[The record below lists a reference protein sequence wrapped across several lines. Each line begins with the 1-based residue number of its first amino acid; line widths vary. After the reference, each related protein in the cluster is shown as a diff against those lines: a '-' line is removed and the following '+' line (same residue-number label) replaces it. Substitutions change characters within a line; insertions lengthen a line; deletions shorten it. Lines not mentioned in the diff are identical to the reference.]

1 MTLAYF
7 FLGAIAYQIVKAL
20 ILIARK
26 EIREYRD
33 RRFLRQVRIIFPD
46 AKNNITLTSVSTSD
60 KKALANIERQLR
72 EYR

>member
-7 FLGAIAYQIVKAL
+7 VLGVIAYQIIKAL
-20 ILIARK
+20 VLIARK

-33 RRFLRQVRIIFPD
+33 RRFLRQVRINFPD
-46 AKNNITLTSVSTSD
+46 AKDITLTSVSTSD

-72 EYR
+72 EHR

>member
-7 FLGAIAYQIVKAL
+7 FLGVIAYQIVKAL

-26 EIREYRD
+26 EIRVYRD
-33 RRFLRQVRIIFPD
+33 RRFLRQVRINFPD
-46 AKNNITLTSVSTSD
+46 AENITLTSVSTSD

-72 EYR
+72 EHR